1 MKSLLAP
8 TALVLLVAACGD
20 GATATTIAA
29 APPATAAPET
39 TTPPSETAAATTT
52 STAPAQT
59 TPSTTVPPPADAFP
73 AFALTQVVFGDNG
86 YVAVTNV
93 GDGPGDPG
101 GHWLCQR
108 PLYFEI
114 PSTPLEPG
122 ETVWVAAGDGADLEG
137 SLGPS
142 VTAVVSASGTLG
154 TFKQDTGE
162 IGLYRTGDFGSSDAI
177 VHYVEWGEP
186 GHGRAG
192 VAVTAGIWPDGGFV
206 EVPEGAVAI
215 SAAVPRA
222 ADPEDWSPDI
232 GV

>member
-8 TALVLLVAACGD
+8 MALVLLVAACGD
-20 GATATTIAA
+20 GATTTTIAA

-59 TPSTTVPPPADAFP
+59 TPPTTVPPPAAAP

-137 SLGPS
+137 SVGPS

-154 TFKQDTGE
+154 TFRQDTGE
-162 IGLYRTGDFGSSDAI
+162 IGLYRTGDFGNSDAI

-192 VAVTAGIWPDGGFV
+192 VAVAAGTWPDGGFV

-222 ADPEDWSPDI
+222 AGPEDWSPDI